1 MAVGEILHGSSCQAT
16 NSPGASFLLGVL
28 SCPSVAAPLLSK
40 QQQHQRTTCSTKF
53 RNGLAP
59 LLSMQDT
66 ATGHH
71 GFALLQHLPVVSSPP
86 LSCLGAQQMLEEM
99 PNEPCTTRIL
109 AAHPAFDVLAQR

>member
-71 GFALLQHLPVVSSPP
+71 GFALLIAAAPPRGVFSSTELPRCSTNAR
-86 LSCLGAQQMLEEM
+86 G
-99 PNEPCTTRIL
+99 N
-109 AAHPAFDVLAQR
+109 AQRETIDSKQNRKP